1 MNPKQKRI
9 RVSTATRS
17 SRYSTGSVASQADLL
32 DTHWKKKKNIRKFRK
47 LYRQLNPRKKASPQK
62 ENLSK
67 QSEKKLLNFNILQ
80 ANVCG
85 IDRKKEHLKT
95 IMDKSQVHIALFQ
108 ETLHF
113 SCATNIPGYTEY
125 TCRCKAKG
133 RKCRGIITYIR
144 NDVQGE
150 ATHLDCHPTDTIKAT
165 VWYGHHKLNVYNTY
179 CPPGESLNF
188 PETDTTFNKTVIAG
202 DFNGHNP
209 LWGYTDYD
217 DTGRKIEELCQS
229 TNLILMQDE
238 NSTKTLLHRRH
249 GKLYRPDL
257 SLVSADLENHC
268 SEEILEDIASD
279 HRPILTKINIVK
291 QKRIR
296 KRQTRWNFKKAN
308 WDHFESQTEEQ
319 LDQNLTDMDHEK
331 LNDVITNIILD
342 ASKHHIPRGCRQ
354 NYKPYWNE
362 QLDQAI
368 KVRHAARLKC
378 EDDAKNNIIDL
389 KNKTDYNKATAQAKL
404 ATKSFKK
411 ETWTKTCEGLN
422 LKQGGRE
429 AWQLLNNLTGE
440 TRKKNPQPL
449 HLETETITSEFK
461 KTEHFNKCFASV
473 SKASKKTELDR
484 DIAKVLKEEERKGTD
499 NRLFLDQFTPS
510 ELAKTLRK
518 LKKGKSPGP
527 DKIHN
532 EMLLH
537 LGPKG
542 KEALR
547 LLYNKTLE
555 KGQVPKVW
563 KLAIITPILKNGK
576 RADQPQS
583 YRPISLTSCIGKVCE
598 RMINNRLY
606 WYLESTGKISQAQAG
621 FRTKSRTE
629 DQLFRLTQRILDGF
643 QKQHQTTA
651 VFIDLQQAY
660 DRVWRKGL
668 FVKMQNMGIK
678 GKLYRW
684 IKSFLSD
691 RLIQTNINDSLSS
704 KEVLE
709 EGLPQGSSLSCT
721 LFLIY
726 INDLTKKLT
735 QTEMAMFADDLV
747 IWHTSN
753 STIISQRRIQEDL
766 DNLELYCSLWKLKI
780 NSTKTVYSI
789 FTQSDK
795 VAARNLTL
803 TINDITLNKDVNPVY
818 LGVQLDQKLS
828 MNKHMSNVKKKATKR
843 LNLLKRLASTT
854 WGSDKDTLRSLYLG
868 YIRSAM
874 DYNIVLQNISSKSTR
889 KNLDQVQNHALRFI
903 CGGMK
908 TTPSAACEIDANV
921 EPLEMRREKAA
932 LEIYERSKR
941 LETTHPNRNLVDKWK
956 SSNRLKQQSILHKV
970 ESLRDKHHLPEV
982 RENLERVPRKL
993 PPFLSL
999 KQATIK
1005 PNLIDNASKKSD
1017 PLALKLSA
1025 QETIE
1030 TYPRDWIHSY
1040 TDGSAFK
1047 ATINA
1052 GYGAVI
1058 YYPNGTKEELLYPCG
1073 SVCSNYIAEQLAI
1086 HSALTHLHSRFDT
1099 NPSSITNAV
1108 IFTDSLSTLQ
1118 ALESGTDASTEMIQ
1132 LSWNIHSLI
1141 SKFNINLVLQ
1151 WIPGHAG
1158 VPGNETAD
1166 KLAKR
1171 GAALP
1176 QPEKPA
1182 TYETTCQMIRSNLHE
1197 EWMNSWATGTTGRP
1211 MYAHMN
1217 KPKHKDPIKKLKR
1230 EDQTIIFR
1238 LRTRHVP
1245 LNSHLKRIHV
1255 KNTATCPLC
1264 GHPDETVEH
1273 HLFDCVALK
1282 ELRERFLPPNAN
1294 LHKCLYDTSD
1304 QMRKTSSYFKIA
1316 SGKRAKAQ
1324 TPLDH

>member
-1 MNPKQKRI
+1 MNPKKKHI
-9 RVSTATRS
+9 RVGTATRS
-17 SRYSTGSVASQADLL
+17 SRYPTRSVAFQADLL

-47 LYRQLNPRKKASPQK
+47 LYCQLKPKKKAPPQK
-62 ENLSK
+62 NKETK
-67 QSEKKLLNFNILQ
+67 PSERKILNFNILQ

-108 ETLHF
+108 ETMHF

-125 TCRCKAKG
+125 TCECKDKG
-133 RKCRGIITYIR
+133 RKCQGIITYIR

-150 ATHLDCHPTDTIKAT
+150 VTHLDCHPTDTLKAT
-165 VWYGHHKLNVYNTY
+165 VWIGDHKLKIYNTY

-188 PETDTTFNKTVIAG
+188 PETDTTFTKTIIAG

-209 LWGYTDYD
+209 LWGYADYD
-217 DTGRKIEELCQS
+217 DTGRTIEELCQS
-229 TNLILMQDE
+229 TNLCLLQDE
-238 NSTKTLLHRRH
+238 NSPKTLLHRRH

-268 SEEILEDIASD
+268 SEVLLEDIASD
-279 HRPILTKINIVK
+279 HRPILTQINIVK
-291 QKRIR
+291 QKSR
-296 KRQTRWNFKKAN
+296 KRKTRWNFKKGN
-308 WDHFESQTEEQ
+308 WDPYLQQTEEKFD
-319 LDQNLTDMDHEK
+319 LNLIIDMDHET
-331 LNDVITNIILD
+331 LNKYITTTILD
-342 ASKHHIPRGCRQ
+342 ASKLHIPRGCRQ
-354 NYKPYWNE
+354 NYKPHWNDK
-362 QLDQAI
+362 LDQAVQ
-368 KVRHAARLKC
+368 VRHAARLKC
-378 EDDAKNNIIDL
+378 EDDAKKNVINL
-389 KNKTDYNKATAQAKL
+389 ENKTDYNKATAQTKL
-404 ATKSFKK
+404 ATKAFKK

-429 AWQLLNNLTGE
+429 AWKLLENLSGE
-440 TRKKNPQPL
+440 TRKRNPQPL

-461 KTEHFNKCFASV
+461 KTELFNKAFASV
-473 SKASKKTELDR
+473 SKASKKTNVDR
-484 DIAKVLKEEERKGTD
+484 DVSKLLKEEEGKGTD
-499 NRLFLDQFTPS
+499 NRLFLDQLTPS
-510 ELAKTLRK
+510 ELDKAFRK
-518 LKKGKSPGP
+518 LKKRKSPGP

-537 LGPKG
+537 LGSKG
-542 KEALR
+542 KEAL
-547 LLYNKTLE
+547 LLLFNKTWE
-555 KGQVPKVW
+555 HGQVPKAW
-563 KLAIITPILKNGK
+563 KLATIAPILKNGK
-576 RADQPQS
+576 RADKPQS
-583 YRPISLTSCIGKVCE
+583 YRPISLTSCIGKLCE

-643 QKQHQTTA
+643 QKEQHTTA

-668 FVKMQNMGIK
+668 YLKMQNMGIK

-684 IKSFLSD
+684 IKSFLTD
-691 RLIQTNINDSLSS
+691 RLIETNINDSLSS

-721 LFLIY
+721 LFLIF
-726 INDLTKKLT
+726 INDLTKSLT

-753 STIISQRRIQEDL
+753 STIISQRRVQEDL
-766 DNLELYCSLWKLKI
+766 GNLENYCIKWKLKI

-789 FTQSDK
+789 FSQSDK
-795 VAARNLTL
+795 VAARDLTL
-803 TINDITLNKDVNPVY
+803 KINNITLEKDVNPVY
-818 LGVQLDQKLS
+818 LGVQLDTKLS
-828 MNKHMSNVKKKATKR
+828 MNKHISNVKKKATKR

-889 KNLDQVQNHALRFI
+889 KTLDQVQNHALRFI

-908 TTPSAACEIDANV
+908 STPSAACEIDANI
-921 EPLEMRREKAA
+921 EPLEMRRKKAA

-941 LETTHPNRNLVDKWK
+941 LETTHPNRKLVDKWK
-956 SSNRLKQQSILHKV
+956 PCNRIKQQSILHKV
-970 ESLRDKHHLPEV
+970 ESLKEEHHLPEV
-982 RENLERVPRKL
+982 RENLERVPSKL
-993 PPFLSL
+993 PPFLPL
-999 KQATIK
+999 RQATIK
-1005 PNLIDNASKKSD
+1005 TNLNDNSTKKSD
-1017 PLALKLSA
+1017 PLALKLSSL
-1025 QETIE
+1025 ETIDA
-1030 TYPRDWIHSY
+1030 YPKDWIHSY

-1058 YYPNGTKEELLYPCG
+1058 YFPNGTKEEILHPCG

-1086 HSALTHLHSRFDT
+1086 HSAITHIHHTFDT
-1099 NPSSITNAV
+1099 NPSCITNTV
-1108 IFTDSLSTLQ
+1108 IFTDSLSALQ
-1118 ALESGTDASTEMIQ
+1118 ALESGTDVSTEMTQ
-1132 LSWNIHSLI
+1132 LTWNIHSLI
-1141 SKFNINLVLQ
+1141 SKFNIGLVLQ

-1176 QPEKPA
+1176 QPIKPA
-1182 TYETTCQMIRSNLHE
+1182 TYETTCQMIKSNLRE
-1197 EWMNSWATGTTGRP
+1197 EWMNSWTTGTTGRP
-1211 MYAHMN
+1211 MHAHMN

-1230 EDQTIIFR
+1230 EEQTIIFR
-1238 LRTRHVP
+1238 LRTRHIP
-1245 LNSHLKRIHV
+1245 LNNHLKRINV
-1255 KNTATCPLC
+1255 SNTAACPLC
-1264 GHPDETVEH
+1264 GYGDETVEH

-1282 ELRERFLPPNAN
+1282 ELRKRFLPPNAN
-1294 LHKCLYDTSD
+1294 IHRCLYDTSE
-1304 QMRKTSSYFKIA
+1304 QMRKTCSYFRIA

-1324 TPLDH
+1324 PPLVR